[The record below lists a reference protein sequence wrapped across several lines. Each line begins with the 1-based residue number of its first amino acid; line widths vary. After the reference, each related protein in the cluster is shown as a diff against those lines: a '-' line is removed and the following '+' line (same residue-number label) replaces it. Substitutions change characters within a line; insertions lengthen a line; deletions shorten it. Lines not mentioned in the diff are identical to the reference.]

1 MNIPLVKDELCSL
14 VLEVLLS
21 SSVPEAQLCDG
32 MLPWPQ
38 FTCDE
43 QQQYKSLVSEEKLNV
58 RLSSTAGLEGE

>member
-1 MNIPLVKDELCSL
+1 MNIPLVKDELCLL

-21 SSVPEAQLCDG
+21 SSVPEAQFCDG
-32 MLPWPQ
+32 MLQWPQ